1 MAPLAN
7 WTFVPQDLESRK
19 EHARTE
25 ESNDTN
31 NSNSDTNNSNSNTNS
46 GAFFFLAV
54 VPCLGYH
61 CVHHQHHHL
70 G

>member
-1 MAPLAN
+1 MALLAN
-7 WTFVPQDLESRK
+7 WTFVPQDLESRR

-25 ESNDTN
+25 ESN
-31 NSNSDTNNSNSNTNS
+31 DTNNSNSNTNS